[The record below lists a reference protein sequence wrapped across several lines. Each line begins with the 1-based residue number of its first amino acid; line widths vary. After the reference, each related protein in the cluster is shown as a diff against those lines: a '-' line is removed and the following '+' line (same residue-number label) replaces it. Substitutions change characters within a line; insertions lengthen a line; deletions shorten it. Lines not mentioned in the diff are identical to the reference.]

1 MEVLVPLAVAVPLAA
16 AGTLAASSH
25 YLPHRVSDAIA
36 IAVATFDAVV
46 GVLLITRSSGSP
58 IVYWFGGWH
67 ARHGLA
73 LGIGFAVDPFGAGM
87 AALAGTLVTVVLVF
101 SWRYFEDVGA
111 LFHVLVLVFLAAM
124 TGFALSGDLF
134 NMFVWF
140 ELMSVA
146 AYALTAYRCE
156 EATPLEGA
164 LNFAITNSIGALV
177 ILAGTALLYGHT
189 GALNLAQIG
198 RTIAGERPH
207 GVVVVA
213 FTLLLTGFFAKAAA
227 VPFHFWHA
235 DAHAVAPSPVCALFS
250 GVMVQLGFY
259 AVARIYWTMFS
270 GPLGA
275 HTHAVRDVLLAFGL
289 LTAVVAAVMCFLQ
302 RHLKRMLA
310 YSTISEGGLILVGIA
325 LLGRDGLAG
334 AGAYVLAHGLAKAGL
349 FLCVGIVLF
358 RLSSIDELTLRGRG
372 RALPVTGII
381 FVLGALAMTGVPPF
395 GTYLGKSLIEDSASK
410 LGYSWLPAMMTAV
423 SIVSVAALFRAGAR
437 VFLGWG
443 EAQDSLLSPEPDE
456 SREVEHP
463 PRKRP
468 PIMLVPAAALV
479 LASLGLSLVPGL
491 EHGLKREAAR
501 FEDRPA
507 YAQAALSQSTATTP
521 SPALELPA
529 FGSSAV
535 GYGVA
540 SAAGALLLGLV
551 GLYRPR
557 LAHRLPS
564 ASLRLAAAAVRPLR
578 AAHSGVVTDYVT
590 WLLVGAAGLGGIF
603 ALTLTS

>member
-1 MEVLVPLAVAVPLAA
+1 VEILVPLAVAVPLAA
-16 AGTLAASSH
+16 AGTLAALSH
-25 YLPHRVSDAIA
+25 FLPHRVTDAVAVAIA
-36 IAVATFDAVV
+36 AFDAVV
-46 GVLLITRSSGSP
+46 GVVLILRSSGAP
-58 IVYWFGGWH
+58 VVYWFGGWH
-67 ARHGLA
+67 PRHGLA

-87 AALAGTLVTVVLVF
+87 AALAGALVTAALLF

-111 LFHVLVLVFLAAM
+111 LFHVLVLVFLAGM

-164 LNFAITNSIGALV
+164 LNFGITNSIGALL

-207 GVVVVA
+207 GLLVVA
-213 FTLLLTGFFAKAAA
+213 FTLLLAGFFAKGAA

-235 DAHAVAPSPVCALFS
+235 DAHAVAPNPVCALFS

-259 AVARIYWTMFS
+259 AVARVYWTMFA
-270 GPLGA
+270 GPLGGHA
-275 HTHAVRDVLLAFGL
+275 DAVRNVLLAFGL
-289 LTAVVAAVMCFLQ
+289 LTAILAAVMCFLQ

-325 LLGRDGLAG
+325 LLGHDGLAG
-334 AGAYVLAHGLAKAGL
+334 AAAYVLAHGLAKAAL
-349 FLCVGIVLF
+349 FLCVGILLF
-358 RLSSIDELTLRGRG
+358 RLSSVDELRLRGRG
-372 RALPVTGII
+372 RSLAPTGVV
-381 FVLGALAMTGVPPF
+381 FALGALAMTGVPPF
-395 GTYLGKSLIEDSASK
+395 GTYLGKSLIEDSASR
-410 LGYSWLPAMMTAV
+410 LGYGWLPAVMTAV
-423 SIVSVAALFRAGAR
+423 SIVSVGALLRAAAR

-443 EAQDSLLSPEPDE
+443 DSRDPLLSPEPDE
-456 SREVEHP
+456 AGEVEHP

-491 EHGLKREAAR
+491 EHGLKQQAAR

-507 YAQAALSQSTATTP
+507 YAQAVLSNRAVPAPT
-521 SPALELPA
+521 PALGLPT
-529 FGSSAV
+529 FSSSAT
-535 GYGVA
+535 GYGLA
-540 SAAGALLLGLV
+540 SAAGAVLLALV

-557 LAHRLPS
+557 LARKLPS
-564 ASLRLAAAAVRPLR
+564 ASLRLATAAIRPLR

-590 WLLVGAAGLGGIF
+590 WLVLGAAALGGVF
-603 ALTLTS
+603 ALTLRS